1 VDDHRRNG
9 SRRPS
14 PAAPRHRVPLEPPHL
29 TSAPCSSAASA
40 NPTASME
47 VEVNGCAPIGGEKAT
62 GAGDNGDIGFA
73 FGGGAEEARN
83 WVEKYDDSPRCLLS
97 SISWRDTGDTP
108 GHAAGKRNSLRLFLR
123 TRRDVQQVDTINL

>member
-1 VDDHRRNG
+1 
-9 SRRPS
+9 
-14 PAAPRHRVPLEPPHL
+14 
-29 TSAPCSSAASA
+29 
-40 NPTASME
+40 ME

-97 SISWRDTGDTP
+97 SISWRDTDALLDTRQ
-108 GHAAGKRNSLRLFLR
+108 ASSTLF
-123 TRRDVQQVDTINL
+123 DCFWA

>member
-1 VDDHRRNG
+1 
-9 SRRPS
+9 
-14 PAAPRHRVPLEPPHL
+14 
-29 TSAPCSSAASA
+29 
-40 NPTASME
+40 ME

-83 WVEKYDDSPRCLLS
+83 WVEKYDDSPSCLLS
-97 SISWRDTGDTP
+97 SISWRDTSDSP

-123 TRRDVQQVDTINL
+123 MN

>member
-1 VDDHRRNG
+1 
-9 SRRPS
+9 
-14 PAAPRHRVPLEPPHL
+14 
-29 TSAPCSSAASA
+29 
-40 NPTASME
+40 ME

-97 SISWRDTGDTP
+97 SISWRDTSDSP

-123 TRRDVQQVDTINL
+123 TRRDVKQVDTINL